1 MKYYIVYSIQLVECW
16 DEIKREDE
24 NDMIDIL
31 GLVHEVYEKLK
42 RKSQDFKLNNVLGFF
57 NHVM

>member
-1 MKYYIVYSIQLVECW
+1 
-16 DEIKREDE
+16 
-24 NDMIDIL
+24 MIDIL